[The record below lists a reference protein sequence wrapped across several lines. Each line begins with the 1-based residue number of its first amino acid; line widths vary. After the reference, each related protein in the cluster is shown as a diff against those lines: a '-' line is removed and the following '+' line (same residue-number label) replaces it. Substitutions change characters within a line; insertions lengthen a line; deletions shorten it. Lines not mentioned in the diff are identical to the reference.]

1 MQFSKSKYTTGIQ
14 CPKALWLQEYRPE
27 VLSPSNTAALARLEI
42 GKTVG
47 ALACGLFTP
56 GVKIPYS
63 ATHSYQSMIDQ
74 TKQLIQNGT
83 EYIYEATFLFEGVLI
98 MVDILRNTT
107 EGIEIFEVKSSSDT
121 KAIKDIFFHDIA
133 IQKYTLTNL
142 GFNVLDSYLVH
153 LNHDYVR
160 GEELDLSSLFT
171 IVNVSS
177 EIEQLQQNIPLD
189 LQSLQASLDNEV
201 EEPETDIGK
210 HCKHP
215 YTCSAKEYCWKT
227 QRGIPDYSLFN
238 IFNIG
243 SKKQLDLYSKGIVDI
258 GDIPSDY
265 PMTEKQEQKVFNYK
279 NQVTHID
286 KLEIRAFLDTLS
298 YPIYHLDFETFQQPV
313 PEWEGISPYQQIP
326 FQYSLHIQHQD
337 GTIEHKEFLA
347 VEGAD
352 PRQELTERLV
362 GDIPNNVTVLTY
374 NMSFEKGVI
383 SKLAQQNTRLSEH
396 LLAINSNIYDL
407 MIPFQQ
413 KYYVTPQMNGSY
425 SIKYVLPALVP
436 HMKNAYKNLG
446 GVQNGEEAMNAFA
459 NLSTLSPEEKA
470 ITRKGLKEY
479 CKLDT
484 LSMLEILKHLESID

>member
-14 CPKALWLQEYRPE
+14 CPIEGDHGNVSRDFF
-27 VLSPSNTAALARLEI
+27 SPSNTAALARLEI

-63 ATHSYQSMIDQ
+63 AAQNYQSMIEQ
-74 TKQLIQNGT
+74 TKQLLQNGT
-83 EYIYEATFLFEGVLI
+83 EYIYEATFLSEGVLI
-98 MVDILRNTT
+98 MVDILKNTT

-142 GFNVLDSYLVH
+142 DFNVLDSHLVH
-153 LNHDYVR
+153 LNHDYIR
-160 GEELDLSSLFT
+160 GEELDLNSLF
-171 IVNVSS
+171 IIENVSS
-177 EIEQLQQNIPLD
+177 EIEQLQQNIPLA

-201 EEPETDIGK
+201 KEPETDIGK

-436 HMKNAYKNLG
+436 HMKNAYKNL
-446 GVQNGEEAMNAFA
+446 
-459 NLSTLSPEEKA
+459 S
-470 ITRKGLKEY
+470 
-479 CKLDT
+479 
-484 LSMLEILKHLESID
+484 